1 MARCEVCGDDY
12 GEAFQVIV
20 GDTIH
25 SFRQLECVIHT
36 VAPIDLT
43 WAG

>member
-12 GEAFQVIV
+12 NKAFQVIV

-25 SFRQLECVIHT
+25 PFGSSN
-36 VAPIDLT
+36 A
-43 WAG
+43 